1 MAVMP
6 VVNPTENE
14 TPVTAQMKPLPNYT
28 PGTAQMKPLPN
39 YVPGTA
45 QMSPNPNVTPG
56 GPLQSTPTGPSPV
69 ELVRQIQGP
78 GTPAQLNNPPI
89 PPAIKQAAQK
99 APAPPPTV
107 YEGPHVAPI
116 SDVASKLGAQYNY
129 NPATNVHTVNGTPVK
144 PTSVVNGVAH
154 APVQQIAHAAQVPA
168 PAVKTTPKK
177 VTVTFKPGQTV
188 SGYKGAFSQYA
199 YNPHY
204 GQEAIFRQNAA
215 NGYYNNVYD
224 SHGHLIA
231 SYFHA
236 NPAPPPPPIAQVGA
250 TVPGYKGT
258 FSQYASNP
266 HYGQEAIFRQN
277 AANGYYNNVYDSH
290 GHLIASYFHQNPP
303 PPIARV
309 GATVPGYQGTFLQS
323 SYNPKFGQEE
333 IFKQQAQNGY
343 YTNVYDKNGKLLAS
357 YYHGNPQGG
366 HEGTLMGFGQQVGAA
381 PGNAVYQEK
390 VNGGYYNN
398 VYNPQGKLVATYY
411 HANPPAD
418 TSSQPQG
425 FQFDPTLDA
434 MQQFQYLNPEYQQM
448 MQQEDQKINDMMNKR
463 GLYNSGIA
471 QQDVDTQD
479 QAIEQKEWDAIN
491 KQVASDRA
499 EAFKEYNDQLTQQLN
514 WQKAFMPYTMG
525 PTPAQMLP
533 YMYPTANTM
542 VPYIYGPT
550 PYQQQTLS
558 LDQMKAL
565 LPYEA
570 MTQYQQ
576 AQIGLGQQKLSAQ
589 EQQWKAQDVLRQEEI
604 MGYDAQGNPTLA
616 RQKFNEQ
623 VNMDNAKIQD
633 MITKAQNSA
642 YNDQAKN
649 LATEIKSIDS
659 QINAVLGNSNM
670 SQAQRQ
676 STLQD
681 LYAKRDNLFNQ
692 LDLINASLGGSS
704 DSYGGGSAGHPLATP
719 N

>member
-1 MAVMP
+1 MAV
-6 VVNPTENE
+6 
-14 TPVTAQMKPLPNYT
+14 TPVLNPLPNYT
-28 PGTAQMKPLPN
+28 PGTAQQSPLPN
-39 YVPGTA
+39 YTPGTA
-45 QMSPNPNVTPG
+45 QQSPLPS
-56 GPLQSTPTGPSPV
+56 STPNSAVEAVAKNPLTPSGIEQTVQAP
-69 ELVRQIQGP
+69 E
-78 GTPAQLNNPPI
+78 QLKNPPI
-89 PPAIKQAAQK
+89 PPTLKQAAQK
-99 APAPPPTV
+99 APPPPTTV
-107 YEGPHVAPI
+107 YEGPHIAPI
-116 SDVASKLGAQYNY
+116 HSVASSLGANYQY
-129 NPATNVHTVNGTPVK
+129 NPATNEHTVNGTPVK

-154 APVQQIAHAAQVPA
+154 APVQQVAHAAQVPA
-168 PAVKTTPKK
+168 QSVKTSPNKVK
-177 VTVTFKPGQTV
+177 VTAPAFKPGQTAP
-188 SGYKGAFSQYA
+188 GYKGAFVQST
-199 YNPHY
+199 YNPHF
-204 GQEAIFRQNAA
+204 GQEEIFRQNAQ
-215 NGYYNNVYD
+215 NGYYNYVYD
-224 SHGHLIA
+224 ANGHLIA

-236 NPAPPPPPIAQVGA
+236 NPAPPPPPIAQ
-250 TVPGYKGT
+250 
-258 FSQYASNP
+258 
-266 HYGQEAIFRQN
+266 
-277 AANGYYNNVYDSH
+277 
-290 GHLIASYFHQNPP
+290 
-303 PPIARV
+303 V

-398 VYNPQGKLVATYY
+398 VYNPQGKLVATYF
-411 HANPPAD
+411 HPNPPAD

-434 MQQFQYLNPEYQQM
+434 MQQFQYLNPIYQQM

-491 KQVASDRA
+491 KQVAADRA

-514 WQKAFMPYTMG
+514 WQKALLPYQYPTMNSMLPYTMG

-542 VPYIYGPT
+542 VPYMYGPT
-550 PYQQQTLS
+550 PYQQQSLS
-558 LDQMKAL
+558 LNQMKAL

-576 AQIGLGQQKLSAQ
+576 AQIGLGRDKLAAQ
-589 EQQWKAQDVLRQEEI
+589 VQQWAAQDQLKQEDLNLRSDEFQWKVQYDTNMANIAAQNATTNTAKAQLTGLHEQLTQLGSYI
-604 MGYDAQGNPTLA
+604 TNKQAQDIANHIDPSKDTDL
-616 RQKFNEQ
+616 
-623 VNMDNAKIQD
+623 
-633 MITKAQNSA
+633 QNKLKQ
-642 YNDQAKN
+642 YNDVMN
-649 LATEIKSIDS
+649 
-659 QINAVLGNSNM
+659 QISKVVSGM
-670 SQAQRQ
+670 
-676 STLQD
+676 
-681 LYAKRDNLFNQ
+681 
-692 LDLINASLGGSS
+692 GS
-704 DSYGGGSAGHPLATP
+704 DSSSGYSGGGGHPLATP

>member
-1 MAVMP
+1 LADAI
-6 VVNPTENE
+6 T
-14 TPVTAQMKPLPNYT
+14 LPNT
-28 PGTAQMKPLPN
+28 
-39 YVPGTA
+39 
-45 QMSPNPNVTPG
+45 
-56 GPLQSTPTGPSPV
+56 TPTATQTTTPTTPTTPKPPV
-69 ELVRQIQGP
+69 
-78 GTPAQLNNPPI
+78 
-89 PPAIKQAAQK
+89 PPAITQAAAQ
-99 APAPPPTV
+99 APQTA
-107 YEGPHVAPI
+107 YSGPSVAPI
-116 SDVASKLGAQYNY
+116 ADVADKLGATYQYN
-129 NPATNVHTVNGTPVK
+129 PQTNTHTVNGVEVK
-144 PTSVVNGVAH
+144 PTSIVNGVAH
-154 APVQQIAHAAQVPA
+154 APVQQVAHAAQVPA
-168 PAVKTTPKK
+168 PAVKTTPKN
-177 VTVTFKPGQTV
+177 VTVTFKLGQTV

-204 GQEAIFRQNAA
+204 GQEAIFRQNAS

-250 TVPGYKGT
+250 TVPGY
-258 FSQYASNP
+258 
-266 HYGQEAIFRQN
+266 
-277 AANGYYNNVYDSH
+277 
-290 GHLIASYFHQNPP
+290 
-303 PPIARV
+303 
-309 GATVPGYQGTFLQS
+309 QGTFLQS

-333 IFKQQAQNGY
+333 IFKQSAQNGY
-343 YTNVYDKNGKLLAS
+343 YTNVYDKNGKLIAS

-434 MQQFQYLNPEYQQM
+434 MQQFQALDPVYQEM
-448 MQQEDQKINDMMNKR
+448 IQQEDQKINDAMNKR

-471 QQDVDTQD
+471 QQDVDQQN
-479 QAIEQKEWDAIN
+479 QAIAQKELDAIN
-491 KQVASDRA
+491 KQVSSDRA
-499 EAFKEYNDQLTQQLN
+499 EAWKEWQGQQTDLLN
-514 WQKAFMPYTMG
+514 WQKALLPYQYPTMNSMLPYTMG

-550 PYQQQTLS
+550 PYQQQS
-558 LDQMKAL
+558 LNLNQMKAL

-576 AQIGLGQQKLSAQ
+576 AQIGLGRDKLAAQ
-589 EQQWKAQDVLRQEEI
+589 VQQWAAQDQLKQEDLNLRSDEFQWKVQYDTNMANIAAQNATTNTAKAQLT
-604 MGYDAQGNPTLA
+604 GLH
-616 RQKFNEQ
+616 EQ
-623 VNMDNAKIQD
+623 LTQLGSY
-633 MITKAQNSA
+633 ITNK
-642 YNDQAKN
+642 
-649 LATEIKSIDS
+649 
-659 QINAVLGNSNM
+659 
-670 SQAQRQ
+670 QAQDIANKIDPSKDTDLQ
-676 STLQD
+676 NKIKQYNNVMNQISTVV
-681 LYAKRDNLFNQ
+681 
-692 LDLINASLGGSS
+692 SGMGS
-704 DSYGGGSAGHPLATP
+704 DSSYSGGAGHPLATP